1 MPTQDIPRT
10 EWPAFLDTFSRQH
23 EGWLTTVEIV
33 TTGLG
38 VHREV
43 RDKPLNVTACASA
56 RSGMTRCA
64 C

>member
-23 EGWLTTVEIV
+23 QGWLTTVEV
-33 TTGLG
+33 VATGLG

-43 RDKPLNVTACASA
+43 REKPLTGISEDRKRGDPAS
-56 RSGMTRCA
+56 
-64 C
+64 